1 MECGALAPLS
11 ARDFSPRGQAIWMT
25 QRQTTDPTSGSLHC
39 THWRPRFQPN
49 RLRSFILFMGWIA
62 APGAI
67 RANGTVVKA
76 KAFTG
81 KRR

>member
-1 MECGALAPLS
+1 MSRPCLPGWIIDLVL
-11 ARDFSPRGQAIWMT
+11 FLVN
-25 QRQTTDPTSGSLHC
+25 PTGGSLHC
-39 THWRPRFQPN
+39 THWRLEFQRD